1 MSMNTKAQQRL
12 NAAFTEAESC
22 GSCLVPGS
30 EADAVALK
38 RRCAKGEVLEP
49 APGVYARPSYWR
61 ALAPD
66 ARAMHIM
73 HGLGIRHESWAFKG
87 SSAALAWGLD
97 IPYPLMQPVQI
108 GVGRIPLMRADSIA
122 FSFLSE
128 VPTETVEGVRVT
140 AFWDSVIDCLLT
152 APFSWGLAVADSA
165 LRCTGAGTDRLVELV
180 RELGKGRHGVHRALI
195 TASFADGRVESGGES
210 RVRAFLIV
218 NGFQMPELQ
227 VQIED
232 PVEPGR
238 MYRTDFFWKLRGG
251 LCVLG
256 EMDGICKYEDEAM
269 LGGRTALDALVDE
282 RQRESRLTLAG
293 YPVLRFTFDDLEHP
307 QQLERKLLVAGIPRD
322 EHAAERWR
330 NAWRQA
336 DPQGASG
343 R

>member
-1 MSMNTKAQQRL
+1 MSKNTKAQRRL
-12 NAAFTEAESC
+12 NAAFSEAESR
-22 GSCLVPGS
+22 GSCLAPCS

-49 APGVYARPSYWR
+49 APGIYARPLYWQT
-61 ALAPD
+61 LAPD

-73 HGLGIRHESWAFKG
+73 HGLGKRHESWVFRG

-97 IPYPLMQPVQI
+97 IPYPLTHPIQI
-108 GVGRIPLMRADSIA
+108 GVERIPLMRADSIA

-128 VPTETVEGVRVT
+128 VPTEAVGGVRVT
-140 AFWDSVIDCLLT
+140 AFWDSVVDCLLT

-165 LRCTGAGTDRLVELV
+165 LRCTGIGTDRLVELV
-180 RELGKGRHGVHRALI
+180 RESGKGRHGVHRALI
-195 TASFADGRVESGGES
+195 TASFADGRAESGGES

-218 NGFQMPELQ
+218 NGFQIPELQ

-232 PVEPGR
+232 PVEPER
-238 MYRTDFFWKLRGG
+238 VYRTDLFWRLGG
-251 LCVLG
+251 GRCILG
-256 EMDGICKYEDEAM
+256 EVDGVCKYEDEAM
-269 LGGRTALDALVDE
+269 LGGRTALDVLVEE

-322 EHAAERWR
+322 EQAAGRWR
-330 NAWRQA
+330 SAWWKA
-336 DPQGASG
+336 DPQGAGS